1 MGIPSNSPKAGP
13 GSCPT
18 KRTRCPRLD
27 NFLAA
32 AIAMV
37 VRPMPPLPK
46 KVSMRAIVSFLR
58 V

>member
-1 MGIPSNSPKAGP
+1 
-13 GSCPT
+13 
-18 KRTRCPRLD
+18 LD